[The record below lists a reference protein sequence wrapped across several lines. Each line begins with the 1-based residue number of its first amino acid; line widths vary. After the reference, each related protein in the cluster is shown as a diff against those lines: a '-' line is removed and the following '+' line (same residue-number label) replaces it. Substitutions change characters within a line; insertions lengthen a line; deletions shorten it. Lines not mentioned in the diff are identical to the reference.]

1 MLDILRNRRSIRQYK
16 SKKIEEGKIDKL
28 QEAVLRSPSS
38 RGRNPWRFIFVDKPE
53 LIDNLAYSKE
63 HGSKFLVGAPLAV
76 VVCGE
81 PEKSDVWVE
90 DCSIAS
96 IILQLTAQSLQLGS
110 CWIQIRNR
118 MHDRNTSSEDYV
130 KELLKIPD
138 KFRIESIIGIGYP
151 DEEKSGIPQ
160 SELQF
165 DKILTN
171 YYEVK
176 ADK

>member
-16 SKKIEEGKIDKL
+16 SKKIEEGKIEKL

-53 LIDNLAYSKE
+53 LIDNLAYSKK

-118 MHDRNTSSEDYV
+118 KHDRNTNSEDYI
-130 KELLKIPD
+130 KELLHIPD
-138 KFRIESIIGIGYP
+138 KFSIESIIGMGYP
-151 DEEKSGIPQ
+151 NEKKDGVP
-160 SELQF
+160 ENDLEYH
-165 DKILTN
+165 KIFEN
-171 YYEVK
+171 YY
-176 ADK
+176 DK